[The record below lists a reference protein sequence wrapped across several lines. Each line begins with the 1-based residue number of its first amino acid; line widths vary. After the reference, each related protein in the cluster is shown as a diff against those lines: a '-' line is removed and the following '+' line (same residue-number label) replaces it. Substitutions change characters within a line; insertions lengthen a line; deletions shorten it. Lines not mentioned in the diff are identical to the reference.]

1 MLKTSRITMKELSE
15 LSGYSV
21 STVSKALNGKQDISP
36 DATEYIKSLA
46 KKFNYVPNKFALAL
60 RGIKTKSIAVV
71 IPEVTLNH
79 YSKMLYH
86 LQEIAEIKGYRVILF
101 QTFHNEKKQYKCINS
116 LNDGSI
122 DGVFLISDTPKENS
136 NLRLKN
142 TPLIQ
147 LGVNQFNTDKE
158 IKELSSSGFSK
169 FLKLDC

>member
-1 MLKTSRITMKELSE
+1 
-15 LSGYSV
+15 
-21 STVSKALNGKQDISP
+21 
-36 DATEYIKSLA
+36 
-46 KKFNYVPNKFALAL
+46 
-60 RGIKTKSIAVV
+60 
-71 IPEVTLNH
+71 
-79 YSKMLYH
+79 MLYH

-122 DGVFLISDTPKENS
+122 DGVFLISDTSKENS
-136 NLRLKN
+136 DLRLKN

>member
-1 MLKTSRITMKELSE
+1 MKELSE

-60 RGIKTKSIAVV
+60 RGIKTKSIAIV
-71 IPEVTLNH
+71 IPEVTLSH
-79 YSKMLYH
+79 YSKTLYY

-101 QTFHNEKKQYKCINS
+101 QTFHCSKKQNKCINS

-122 DGVFLISDTPKENS
+122 DGVFLVSES
-136 NLRLKN
+136 EHNLRADKLKN

-147 LGVNQFNTDKE
+147 LGVNQFHSSEE
-158 IKELSSSGFSK
+158 IKELSSSGFNT
-169 FLKLDC
+169 FLRLDC